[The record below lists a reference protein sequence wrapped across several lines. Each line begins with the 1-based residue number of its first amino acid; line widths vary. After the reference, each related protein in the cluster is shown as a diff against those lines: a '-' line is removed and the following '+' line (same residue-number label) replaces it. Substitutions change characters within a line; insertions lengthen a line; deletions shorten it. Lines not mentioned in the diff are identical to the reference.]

1 MLLFEN
7 GPIKHPRHLVI
18 FHFLPFCFVLFFCVL
33 LFSTYLENTALYT
46 DSHDNRA
53 MCNNHRRWLCEWSF
67 YFCWFWPHSVSSLY
81 TGVVLFFFSFF
92 YKTSASTW
100 AKRARSTRKK
110 NNPTATPLRWRSI
123 NSPWFIC
130 VRERATLFL
139 FLSVSCWCHGNFSRS
154 TISFVSTQ
162 CIFLLV
168 RSFIDPMFCGIFV
181 CGPSQ
186 FKP

>member
-67 YFCWFWPHSVSSLY
+67 YFCWFWLHCVSSLY

-123 NSPWFIC
+123 NSLAC
-130 VRERATLFL
+130 VQT
-139 FLSVSCWCHGNFSRS
+139 SP
-154 TISFVSTQ
+154 ISFVARGNRRRLRAGNK
-162 CIFLLV
+162 FPLV
-168 RSFIDPMFCGIFV
+168 YLRPWTGYSIFV
-181 CGPSQ
+181 SFGVVLMSCK
-186 FKP
+186 FFT